1 MIKILARLLPL
12 LLSVIN
18 TIIMASTLKRKVFY
32 NMPGDLSG
40 IDVSEDSDECG
51 SMPNESGISGNENLT
66 AEKVFFSGLNK
77 KFPVEEHSTL
87 LKITNL
93 SLVQNSV

>member
-1 MIKILARLLPL
+1 
-12 LLSVIN
+12 
-18 TIIMASTLKRKVFY
+18 
-32 NMPGDLSG
+32 
-40 IDVSEDSDECG
+40 
-51 SMPNESGISGNENLT
+51 MPNESGISGNENLT